1 MGTRKRWTEGRKE
14 RDRGVQAEVCVCACV
29 CVCVCVCGGWLLR
42 FHMPTH
48 SAPLRPLRPTF
59 PDNEMRGS
67 FRARKK
73 KKKALPPEFE
83 CSFDIIVSKRA
94 PRKEAKYRQIIL
106 GKSSATTSPPLIS
119 SCLPYLPTPGDFY
132 CSSNAQ
138 TDTRTMAGE
147 EGGEKDGTGGDGNRG
162 KQE

>member
-14 RDRGVQAEVCVCACV
+14 RDRGVQAEVCVCA

-73 KKKALPPEFE
+73 KKKLCLLNLNA
-83 CSFDIIVSKRA
+83 R
-94 PRKEAKYRQIIL
+94 
-106 GKSSATTSPPLIS
+106 LIS
-119 SCLPYLPTPGDFY
+119 LFLKERPGRRQNTAKL
-132 CSSNAQ
+132 S
-138 TDTRTMAGE
+138 
-147 EGGEKDGTGGDGNRG
+147 
-162 KQE
+162 